1 VNEYRYDLLD
11 EVFKTGLFL
20 EKNTFVFIIEG
31 VKREIYRLVFLNKTQ

>member
-1 VNEYRYDLLD
+1 MNIDMTFWD

-31 VKREIYRLVFLNKTQ
+31 VKRKFTD